1 MDIIKSSKV
10 HAFKEICRFCYECS
24 SDSIAVE
31 IVYQARPSLAFPK
44 SERVQLD
51 RLQLNI
57 PTFSVLA
64 VLDSIPCHWD
74 LSGNGDVDLVSGQ
87 GHTNMVCSIIAMPD
101 KLYSLGLDKSFR
113 TIQAATNEFW
123 LVLENFQRRM
133 EASTIMVKRLT
144 KWIIGGIQPC
154 SQAFAV
160 SIPRLP
166 AWE

>member
-1 MDIIKSSKV
+1 MRGSSL
-10 HAFKEICRFCYECS
+10 IGYSWTYLR
-24 SDSIAVE
+24 
-31 IVYQARPSLAFPK
+31 
-44 SERVQLD
+44 
-51 RLQLNI
+51 
-57 PTFSVLA
+57 TFSVLA
-64 VLDSIPCHWD
+64 ILDSIPCHWD

-87 GHTNMVCSIIAMPD
+87 GHTNMVCSIIATPD

-123 LVLENFQRRM
+123 LVLGNFQRRV

-166 AWE
+166 AWEWGCIDWHGNRNNKLVLCRKCTHKYCIHWLLCTLITCNKSA